1 MELARKHWL
10 LFLDKRSILSIRF
23 FRSVSEVGGNGILRD
38 SYDYTHL
45 LEKCRGIT
53 ELRVLHAQIITGGYG
68 NNPYLAAKL
77 MGNYMESGKPSMED
91 ARKVFDHLLERDVFV
106 WNMIIQGYAKSGP
119 FEEVL
124 NSFNE
129 MCNAGITANK
139 YTYTFVLKACGAS
152 KDVRNGQVIHGCVVK
167 CGFDSNLFV
176 SNALV
181 AFYGKCQLM
190 GLSRKMFEELPQ
202 RDVVSWNSM
211 ISSYVDNGY
220 ANEALMLL
228 HAMLQDGTCVPDS
241 TTLVS
246 ILPACARTSAIREG
260 LWVHSYI
267 VKSSMQL
274 HAALG
279 SGLMLMYA
287 NCGRLSTTKKIFYQ
301 ISDRN
306 IVVWSVMIR
315 CYGMH
320 GHADEALG
328 MFAQLVE
335 NGLKPDGVIFLCL
348 LSACSHA
355 GKVAEGRKLFKQ
367 MDEYEVKK
375 SDEHYACMVDLF
387 SRSGLIDEAVEFV
400 RTMPVE
406 AGKDVYGALF
416 GACRV
421 HKHIEVAEEVAEKL
435 FLLDSENAGRYIT
448 LAKMYEDAQRFE
460 DAAWLRKL
468 LREKKIRKPVG
479 YSAVEVDYVLHT
491 FGVEDESH
499 PFKEQIFDTLEK
511 LELVMEDQWTTIDP
525 VAAVL

>member
-10 LFLDKRSILSIRF
+10 LFLDKRTIFSIRF
-23 FRSVSEVGGNGILRD
+23 FRSGSEVRGNGILRD
-38 SYDYTHL
+38 LYDYTHL
-45 LEKCRGIT
+45 LEKCRGAT
-53 ELRVLHAQIITGGYG
+53 ELRVVHVQIITGGYG

-77 MGNYMESGKPSMED
+77 MGNYMESCKPSMED
-91 ARKVFDHLLERDVFV
+91 AWKVFDHLLEGDVFV

-129 MCNAGITANK
+129 MGNA
-139 YTYTFVLKACGAS
+139 
-152 KDVRNGQVIHGCVVK
+152 VK

-181 AFYGKCQLM
+181 AFHGKCQLM
-190 GLSRKMFEELPQ
+190 ELSRQMFEELPQ

-228 HAMLQDGTCVPDS
+228 HAMLQDGKCVPDS

-246 ILPACARTSAIREG
+246 ILPACVRISAIREG

-267 VKSSMQL
+267 VKSNMQL

-287 NCGRLSTTKKIFYQ
+287 NCGRL
-301 ISDRN
+301 N
-306 IVVWSVMIR
+306 
-315 CYGMH
+315 
-320 GHADEALG
+320 EALG
-328 MFAQLVE
+328 MFAKLVE
-335 NGLKPDGVIFLCL
+335 NGLKPDGVTFLCL

-355 GKVAEGRKLFKQ
+355 GK
-367 MDEYEVKK
+367 VKK

-387 SRSGLIDEAVEFV
+387 SRSRLIDEAVEFV
-400 RTMPVE
+400 RTTPVE
-406 AGKDVYGALF
+406 AGKDVYGAL
-416 GACRV
+416 
-421 HKHIEVAEEVAEKL
+421 
-435 FLLDSENAGRYIT
+435 LDAR
-448 LAKMYEDAQRFE
+448 RFE
-460 DAAWLRKL
+460 DATWVRKL

-491 FGVEDESH
+491 FVVEDESH
-499 PFKEQIFDTLEK
+499 PFKEKIFDILEK
-511 LELVMEDQWTTIDP
+511 LELLMEDQWTTIDP
-525 VAAVL
+525 VAAVLR